1 MPKPANFHD
10 PTLLIEWNG
19 KRYIAA
25 KSALVVLIDGVIQE
39 TEPWQIDEAN
49 QGLDFKLSEM
59 KTSQTK
65 IPYSRF
71 YFGSPHY
78 DAIPYMLKNR
88 RLEPYRE

>member
-10 PTLLIEWNG
+10 PTLLIEWDG

-39 TEPWQIDEAN
+39 TEPYQIDEAN

-59 KTSQTK
+59 KTSRITT
-65 IPYSRF
+65 PYSSF
-71 YFGSPHY
+71 YFGHTHY
-78 DAIPYMLKNR
+78 DAIPYMLKNEK
-88 RLEPYRE
+88 LVPYRE